1 MKAFLISSVIFIVLF
16 SGAKA
21 QNIGDTIISNNTQN
35 LKWKVLYF
43 HITDRCNTCHSI
55 EINLKEVLF
64 ANYQDEIDKGI
75 IDVYILNC
83 ELPENK
89 DLTEKYKAYGS
100 TLVYT
105 IFEDGKEKST
115 EDISSWAFQKVYEP
129 EIFAKELKEKINSIL
144 K

>member
-1 MKAFLISSVIFIVLF
+1 MKAFFISAAIFILLF

-21 QNIGDTIISNNTQN
+21 QTIGDTIISNNNKN
-35 LKWKVLYF
+35 LELKVFYF

-55 EINLKEVLF
+55 EINIRKVLF
-64 ANYQDEIDKGI
+64 ENYQEEINKGI

-89 DLTEKYKAYGS
+89 NLVKKYEAYGS
-100 TLVYT
+100 TTALTV
-105 IFEDGKEKST
+105 FENGKEKYT
-115 EDISSWAFQKVYEP
+115 EDLSSWAFQKVHKP
-129 EIFAKELKEKINSIL
+129 EVFAKELKEKINLII